1 MRDRVP
7 ELTGLAAD
15 LGSAEVAAAVQ
26 RNVDEAVEMT
36 GGNPHYIRNRIK
48 GVKNTAK
55 ITRAMQLVAVDARAA
70 AAGLVPGQNLSDAR
84 ALLPGAKITYA
95 ADWSEYFGHQ
105 PPDGSG
111 DALFHLDPLWSDPN
125 IDMVGIDDYTPLS
138 DWRYGSSH
146 LDAGAAP
153 SIYSLPY
160 LKAGV
165 EGGEYFDWYYASEED
180 RAAQFGLQ
188 GIQTGASPDPIYM
201 GLAGT
206 NSVDDEEIIRFFEPE
221 KEEFLEYDIA
231 RLVSILSQ
239 PEPTVI
245 GLISGV
251 SMAGD
256 FDPRTQQMQSPW
268 VAYSQAQQLFDIR
281 NLGTDATEIGD
292 DVGLLW
298 IVQPKN
304 LSDSTLYAIDQ
315 FMMRGGKA
323 LVFVDPLA
331 EADPASMP
339 QGMPQGMPPQ
349 AQSSN
354 LPKLFRAW
362 GIEFSTDDVVAD
374 AELALRIS
382 SPASGRPVVHPGML
396 GITAAQTS
404 SEDVVTADLE
414 IINMGTVGHFGFD
427 EEVAPTVEPLIT
439 SSSSAATM
447 PASQFRFLPDPS
459 TLLQNFAPTGEQYVL
474 AARVSGNL
482 ESAFPGGPPDSAG
495 GTGEET
501 KEDGAVGGADARDG
515 APAQEGTAAEQE
527 TPDGDASGDDALPE
541 PESAGNSAAGTSG
554 HLAESAEP
562 ANLVVV
568 ADVDL
573 LSDRMWVQ
581 VQSFFGQQIANA
593 FADNG
598 TFVAN
603 ALENLSGSNDL
614 IAVRSRASYS
624 RPFTR
629 VEQLRVEA
637 QAEFQQTEQRLQQE
651 LEETEARLGELQAA
665 RQDTGNILMTPEQQ
679 AEIDRFIDRRAEIR
693 QELRAVQ
700 RGLDRDIERLG
711 TVLKITNI
719 ALVPALLIVFVLFA
733 VWRRHRRRKA

>member
-1 MRDRVP
+1 MGTQSQRR
-7 ELTGLAAD
+7 LSSTSLLLLALAFI
-15 LGSAEVAAAVQ
+15 AAVIVSNLLFRGWRIDLTENNLYTLSEGTQ
-26 RNVDEAVEMT
+26 RILGKIDEPINLYFYYSNEAT
-36 GGNPHYIRNRIK
+36 
-48 GVKNTAK
+48 KN
-55 ITRAMQLVAVDARAA
+55 
-70 AAGLVPGQNLSDAR
+70 
-84 ALLPGAKITYA
+84 LPGIRGYANRVRELLEEFEAEAEGKIRL
-95 ADWSEYFGHQ
+95 EII
-105 PPDGSG
+105 
-111 DALFHLDPLWSDPN
+111 DPLPFS
-125 IDMVGIDDYTPLS
+125 V
-138 DWRYGSSH
+138 
-146 LDAGAAP
+146 
-153 SIYSLPY
+153 
-160 LKAGV
+160 
-165 EGGEYFDWYYASEED
+165 EED

-188 GIQTGASPDPIYM
+188 GIQTAASPDPIYM

-251 SMAGD
+251 SMTGD

-268 VAYSQAQQLFDIR
+268 VAYSQAQQLFEIR
-281 NLGTDATEIGD
+281 NLGSDVADIGED
-292 DVGLLW
+292 IGLLW

-304 LSDSTLYAIDQ
+304 LPDTALYAIDQ
-315 FMMRGGKA
+315 FVMRGGKA

-331 EADPASMP
+331 EADPAAMP

-349 AQSSN
+349 GQSSD
-354 LPKLFRAW
+354 LPKLFDAW

-382 SPASGRPVVHPGML
+382 SRTSARPVLHPGML

-404 SEDVVTADLE
+404 REDVVTADLE
-414 IINMGTVGHFGFD
+414 LINMGTAGHFGFN
-427 EEVAPTVEPLIT
+427 EEIAPSVEPLIT
-439 SSSSAATM
+439 SSKSAALL
-447 PASQFRFLPDPS
+447 PVSQFRFLSDPS
-459 TLLQNFAPTGEQYVL
+459 TLLQDFTPTGEQYVL
-474 AARVSGNL
+474 AARISGTL
-482 ESAFPGGPPDSAG
+482 KSAFPDGPPASGENEDAAPDPEPGTDEPSGSA
-495 GTGEET
+495 T
-501 KEDGAVGGADARDG
+501 
-515 APAQEGTAAEQE
+515 AQAAE
-527 TPDGDASGDDALPE
+527 AR
-541 PESAGNSAAGTSG
+541 G
-554 HLAESAEP
+554 HLSESAEP
-562 ANLVVV
+562 ANLVIVG
-568 ADVDL
+568 DVDL

-629 VEQLRVEA
+629 VEALRVEA
-637 QAEFQQTEQRLQQE
+637 QAQFQQTEQRLQRE
-651 LEETEARLGELQAA
+651 LEETEARLGELQSA

-711 TVLKITNI
+711 TVLKVINI
-719 ALVPALLIVFVLFA
+719 ALVPALLIAFVLFA
-733 VWRRHRRRKA
+733 VWRRRGRRRA

>member
-1 MRDRVP
+1 MGTQSQRR
-7 ELTGLAAD
+7 LSSISLLLLALAFI
-15 LGSAEVAAAVQ
+15 AAVIVSNQLFRGWRIDLTENDLYTLSEGTQ
-26 RNVDEAVEMT
+26 RILE
-36 GGNPHYIRNRIK
+36 
-48 GVKNTAK
+48 K
-55 ITRAMQLVAVDARAA
+55 IEE
-70 AAGLVPGQNLSDAR
+70 PINLYFYYSDQATEN
-84 ALLPGAKITYA
+84 LPGIRAYA
-95 ADWSEYFGHQ
+95 NRVRELLEEFEAEAEGNIR
-105 PPDGSG
+105 
-111 DALFHLDPLWSDPN
+111 LEVIDPLPFS
-125 IDMVGIDDYTPLS
+125 V
-138 DWRYGSSH
+138 
-146 LDAGAAP
+146 
-153 SIYSLPY
+153 
-160 LKAGV
+160 
-165 EGGEYFDWYYASEED
+165 EED

-239 PEPTVI
+239 PEPTVV

-251 SMAGD
+251 SMTGD

-268 VAYSQAQQLFDIR
+268 IAYNQARQLFEIR
-281 NLGTDATEIGD
+281 DLGTDVTEIGE

-304 LSDSTLYAIDQ
+304 LPDASLYAIDQ

-331 EADPASMP
+331 DADPAAMP

-349 AQSSN
+349 GQSSS
-354 LPKLFRAW
+354 LPKLFDAW
-362 GIEFSTDDVVAD
+362 GIGFSTDDVVAD

-382 SPASGRPVVHPGML
+382 SRTGPRPVIHPGML
-396 GITAAQTS
+396 GITAAQTNP
-404 SEDVVTADLE
+404 EDVVTADLE
-414 IINMGTVGHFGFD
+414 LINMGTVGHFEFD

-439 SSSSAATM
+439 SSKSAALLS
-447 PASQFRFLPDPS
+447 ASQFRFLPDPS
-459 TLLQNFAPTGEQYVL
+459 TLLEDFTPTGEEYVL
-474 AARVSGNL
+474 AARVNGNL
-482 ESAFPGGPPDSAG
+482 KSAFPDGPPESGD
-495 GTGEET
+495 GEEA
-501 KEDGAVGGADARDG
+501 DSGAEKTAEGGAK
-515 APAQEGTAAEQE
+515 TA
-527 TPDGDASGDDALPE
+527 
-541 PESAGNSAAGTSG
+541 G
-554 HLAESAEP
+554 HLSESVEP

-581 VQSFFGQQIANA
+581 VQNFFGQQIANA

-629 VEQLRVEA
+629 VEELRVEA
-637 QAEFQQTEQRLQQE
+637 QAQFQQTEQRLEQE

-711 TVLKITNI
+711 TWLKIVNI
-719 ALVPALLIVFVLFA
+719 ALVPALLIGFVLFA
-733 VWRRHRRRKA
+733 VWRRRRRRQS

>member
-1 MRDRVP
+1 MGTQTQRK
-7 ELTGLAAD
+7 LSLASLLLLA
-15 LGSAEVAAAVQ
+15 LAFIAAVIVSNQLFRGWRIDLTENNLYTLSEGTQ
-26 RNVDEAVEMT
+26 RILEKIEEPINLYFYFSDEATE
-36 GGNPHYIRNRIK
+36 N
-48 GVKNTAK
+48 
-55 ITRAMQLVAVDARAA
+55 
-70 AAGLVPGQNLSDAR
+70 
-84 ALLPGAKITYA
+84 LPGIRAYANRVRELLEEFEAEADGKIRL
-95 ADWSEYFGHQ
+95 EVV
-105 PPDGSG
+105 
-111 DALFHLDPLWSDPN
+111 DPLPFS
-125 IDMVGIDDYTPLS
+125 V
-138 DWRYGSSH
+138 
-146 LDAGAAP
+146 
-153 SIYSLPY
+153 
-160 LKAGV
+160 
-165 EGGEYFDWYYASEED
+165 EED

-251 SMAGD
+251 SMTGD

-268 VAYSQAQQLFDIR
+268 IAYNQAQQLFEIR
-281 NLGTDATEIGD
+281 DLGTDVTEIGA

-304 LSDSTLYAIDQ
+304 LSDAALYAIDQ

-331 EADPASMP
+331 ESDPAQMP

-349 AQSSN
+349 GQSSD
-354 LPKLFRAW
+354 LPKLFEAW
-362 GIEFSTDDVVAD
+362 GIEFSTDEVVAD
-374 AELALRIS
+374 VELALRIS
-382 SPASGRPVVHPGML
+382 SRMSPQPVIHPGML

-404 SEDVVTADLE
+404 PEDVVTADLE
-414 IINMGTVGHFGFD
+414 LINMGTVGHFEFD
-427 EEVAPTVEPLIT
+427 EEAAPTVEPLIT
-439 SSSSAATM
+439 SSNSAALLS
-447 PASQFRFLPDPS
+447 ASEFRFLPDPS
-459 TLLQNFAPTGEQYVL
+459 TLLQDFTPTGEEYVL
-474 AARVSGNL
+474 AARVSG
-482 ESAFPGGPPDSAG
+482 EFKSAFPGGPPEAGEDAASAG
-495 GTGEET
+495 EEA
-501 KEDGAVGGADARDG
+501 AVEGGAKSTEAAAQDSGPAPGSGPADQDPPDGSAQDDA
-515 APAQEGTAAEQE
+515 APA
-527 TPDGDASGDDALPE
+527 GDDLA
-541 PESAGNSAAGTSG
+541 AAGE
-554 HLAESAEP
+554 HLRESAEP

-581 VQSFFGQQIANA
+581 VQNFFGQQIANA

-629 VEQLRVEA
+629 VEELRVEA
-637 QAEFQQTEQRLQQE
+637 QAQFQQTEQRLEQE

-711 TVLKITNI
+711 TWLKIINI
-719 ALVPALLIVFVLFA
+719 ALVPALLIAFVLFA
-733 VWRRHRRRKA
+733 VWRRQRRRGA

>member
-1 MRDRVP
+1 MGTQSQRKLS
-7 ELTGLAAD
+7 LTTLLLLALAFI
-15 LGSAEVAAAVQ
+15 AAVIVSNQLFRGWRIDLTENDLYTLSEGTQ
-26 RNVDEAVEMT
+26 RILDKIEEPINLYFYYSDEATE
-36 GGNPHYIRNRIK
+36 N
-48 GVKNTAK
+48 
-55 ITRAMQLVAVDARAA
+55 
-70 AAGLVPGQNLSDAR
+70 
-84 ALLPGAKITYA
+84 LPGIRAYANRVRELLEEFEAEAEGKIRL
-95 ADWSEYFGHQ
+95 EVI
-105 PPDGSG
+105 
-111 DALFHLDPLWSDPN
+111 DPVPF
-125 IDMVGIDDYTPLS
+125 
-138 DWRYGSSH
+138 
-146 LDAGAAP
+146 
-153 SIYSLPY
+153 SI
-160 LKAGV
+160 
-165 EGGEYFDWYYASEED
+165 EED

-251 SMAGD
+251 SMSGD

-268 VAYSQAQQLFDIR
+268 IAYNQAEQLFEIR
-281 NLGTDATEIGD
+281 NLGTDVTEIAE

-304 LSDSTLYAIDQ
+304 LSDTALYAIDQ

-331 EADPASMP
+331 ESDPAQMP

-349 AQSSN
+349 GQGSN
-354 LPKLFRAW
+354 LPKLFEAW
-362 GIEFSTDDVVAD
+362 GIEFSTDEVVAD
-374 AELALRIS
+374 VELALRIS
-382 SPASGRPVVHPGML
+382 LRTSPRPVIHPGML

-404 SEDVVTADLE
+404 PEDVVTADLE
-414 IINMGTVGHFGFD
+414 LINMGTVGHFQFD
-427 EEVAPTVEPLIT
+427 EEAAPAVEPLIT
-439 SSSSAATM
+439 SSHSAALLS
-447 PASQFRFLPDPS
+447 ASQVRFLPDPS
-459 TLLQNFAPTGEQYVL
+459 TLLQGFTPTGEEYVL

-482 ESAFPGGPPDSAG
+482 KSAFPDGPPGAAEDAAGAGEEAAG
-495 GTGEET
+495 GGA
-501 KEDGAVGGADARDG
+501 KEAQDSGPAQDGGAAGQDPAEDASAPETQDETGPSGDG
-515 APAQEGTAAEQE
+515 SGTA
-527 TPDGDASGDDALPE
+527 D
-541 PESAGNSAAGTSG
+541 G
-554 HLAESAEP
+554 HLRESAEP

-581 VQSFFGQQIANA
+581 VQNFFGQQIANA

-598 TFVAN
+598 SFVVN

-629 VEQLRVEA
+629 VEELRVEA
-637 QAEFQQTEQRLQQE
+637 QAQFQQTEQRLQQE

-665 RQDTGNILMTPEQQ
+665 RQDTGDILMTPEQQ

-711 TVLKITNI
+711 TVLKIVNI
-719 ALVPALLIVFVLFA
+719 ALVPALLIAFVLFA
-733 VWRRHRRRKA
+733 VWRRHRRRQS

>member
-1 MRDRVP
+1 MATQSQRR
-7 ELTGLAAD
+7 LSSTSLLLLALAFI
-15 LGSAEVAAAVQ
+15 AAVIVSNQLFSGWRIDLTENNLYTLSDGTQ
-26 RNVDEAVEMT
+26 RILDKIEEPINL
-36 GGNPHYIRNRIK
+36 YFYFS
-48 GVKNTAK
+48 NTATKDMPGIRAYANRVRELLEEFEAEAKGK
-55 ITRAMQLVAVDARAA
+55 IRLEVV
-70 AAGLVPGQNLSDAR
+70 
-84 ALLPGAKITYA
+84 
-95 ADWSEYFGHQ
+95 
-105 PPDGSG
+105 
-111 DALFHLDPLWSDPN
+111 DPLPFS
-125 IDMVGIDDYTPLS
+125 V
-138 DWRYGSSH
+138 
-146 LDAGAAP
+146 
-153 SIYSLPY
+153 
-160 LKAGV
+160 
-165 EGGEYFDWYYASEED
+165 EED

-188 GIQTGASPDPIYM
+188 GIQTAASPDPVYM

-206 NSVDDEEIIRFFEPE
+206 NSVDDEEVIRFFEPD

-251 SMAGD
+251 SMTGD

-281 NLGTDATEIGD
+281 NLGTDVTEID
-292 DVGLLW
+292 EDVGLLW

-304 LSDSTLYAIDQ
+304 LSDTTLYAIDQ
-315 FMMRGGKA
+315 FVMRGGKA
-323 LVFVDPLA
+323 LIFVDPLA
-331 EADPASMP
+331 EADPSAMP

-362 GIEFSTDDVVAD
+362 GIEFSTNEVVAD
-374 AELALRIS
+374 AGLALRIS
-382 SPASGRPVVHPGML
+382 SRMSGRPVVHPGML
-396 GITAAQTS
+396 GVTAEQTS

-414 IINMGTVGHFGFD
+414 IINMGTVGHFRFD

-439 SSSSAATM
+439 SSNSAATL

-459 TLLQNFAPTGEQYVL
+459 TLLENFTPTGEEYVL

-482 ESAFPGGPPDSAG
+482 KSAFPDGPPESAG
-495 GTGEET
+495 TAGDQAT
-501 KEDGAVGGADARDG
+501 EDGAQAAED
-515 APAQEGTAAEQE
+515 APAQEDTAAEQ
-527 TPDGDASGDDALPE
+527 TTTGDDASPAT
-541 PESAGNSAAGTSG
+541 ESSGGSAADAGG
-554 HLAESAEP
+554 HLDESAEP

-629 VEQLRVEA
+629 VERLRVEA
-637 QAEFQQTEQRLQQE
+637 QAKFQQTEQRLQQE
-651 LEETEARLGELQAA
+651 LDETEARLGELQAA

-711 TVLKITNI
+711 TVLKIINI

-733 VWRRHRRRKA
+733 VWRRNRRRRA

>member
-1 MRDRVP
+1 MS
-7 ELTGLAAD
+7 LLLLALAFI
-15 LGSAEVAAAVQ
+15 AAVIVSNQ
-26 RNVDEAVEMT
+26 LFR
-36 GGNPHYIRNRIK
+36 GWRIDLTE
-48 GVKNTAK
+48 NNLYT
-55 ITRAMQLVAVDARAA
+55 
-70 AAGLVPGQNLSDAR
+70 LSDGTQRILEKIEEPINLYFYFSDQATEN
-84 ALLPGAKITYA
+84 LPGIRAYANRVRELLEEFEAEAEGKIRL
-95 ADWSEYFGHQ
+95 EVI
-105 PPDGSG
+105 
-111 DALFHLDPLWSDPN
+111 DPLPFS
-125 IDMVGIDDYTPLS
+125 V
-138 DWRYGSSH
+138 
-146 LDAGAAP
+146 
-153 SIYSLPY
+153 
-160 LKAGV
+160 
-165 EGGEYFDWYYASEED
+165 EED

-206 NSVDDEEIIRFFEPE
+206 NSVDAEEIIRFFEPE

-231 RLVSILSQ
+231 RLVSILSR

-251 SMAGD
+251 SMTGD

-268 VAYSQAQQLFDIR
+268 IAYSQAQQLFEIR
-281 NLGTDATEIGD
+281 NLGTDVTDIGE

-304 LSDSTLYAIDQ
+304 LSDDTLYAIDQ

-331 EADPASMP
+331 EADPAQMA

-354 LPKLFRAW
+354 LPKLFDAW
-362 GIEFSTDDVVAD
+362 GIDFSTDEVVAD

-382 SPASGRPVVHPGML
+382 TRMSPRPVLHPGML

-414 IINMGTVGHFGFD
+414 LINMGTVGHFEFD

-439 SSSSAATM
+439 SSKSAATM
-447 PASQFRFLPDPS
+447 SASQFRFLPDPS
-459 TLLQNFAPTGEQYVL
+459 TLLQDFSPTGEEYVL
-474 AARVSGNL
+474 AARISGDL
-482 ESAFPGGPPDSAG
+482 KSAFPDGPPESAVSA
-495 GTGEET
+495 EEDT
-501 KEDGAVGGADARDG
+501 AADDGPAAEGGAKAADG
-515 APAQEGTAAEQE
+515 AEQE
-527 TPDGDASGDDALPE
+527 SEA
-541 PESAGNSAAGTSG
+541 AGNSAAEAGG

-568 ADVDL
+568 GDVDV

-581 VQSFFGQQIANA
+581 VQNFFGQQIANA

-629 VEQLRVEA
+629 VEELRVDA
-637 QAEFQQTEQRLQQE
+637 QAQFQETEQRLQQE

-711 TVLKITNI
+711 TVLKIVNI
-719 ALVPALLIVFVLFA
+719 ALVPALLIAFVLFA
-733 VWRRHRRRKA
+733 VWRRHRRRQA

>member
-1 MRDRVP
+1 MGTQSQRR
-7 ELTGLAAD
+7 LSSISLLLLALAFI
-15 LGSAEVAAAVQ
+15 AAVIVSNQLFRGWRIDLTENDLYTLSEGTQ
-26 RNVDEAVEMT
+26 RILE
-36 GGNPHYIRNRIK
+36 
-48 GVKNTAK
+48 K
-55 ITRAMQLVAVDARAA
+55 IEE
-70 AAGLVPGQNLSDAR
+70 PINLYFYYSDQATEN
-84 ALLPGAKITYA
+84 LPGIRAYA
-95 ADWSEYFGHQ
+95 NRVRELLEEFEAEAEGNIR
-105 PPDGSG
+105 
-111 DALFHLDPLWSDPN
+111 LEVIDPLPFS
-125 IDMVGIDDYTPLS
+125 V
-138 DWRYGSSH
+138 
-146 LDAGAAP
+146 
-153 SIYSLPY
+153 
-160 LKAGV
+160 
-165 EGGEYFDWYYASEED
+165 EED

-239 PEPTVI
+239 PEPTVV

-251 SMAGD
+251 SMTGD

-268 VAYSQAQQLFDIR
+268 IAYNQARQLFEIR
-281 NLGTDATEIGD
+281 DLGTDVTEIGE

-304 LSDSTLYAIDQ
+304 LPDASLYAIDQ

-331 EADPASMP
+331 DADPAAMP

-349 AQSSN
+349 GQSSS
-354 LPKLFRAW
+354 LPKLFDAW
-362 GIEFSTDDVVAD
+362 GIGFSTDDVVAD

-382 SPASGRPVVHPGML
+382 SRTGPRPVIHPGML
-396 GITAAQTS
+396 GITAAQTNA
-404 SEDVVTADLE
+404 EDVVTADLE
-414 IINMGTVGHFGFD
+414 LINMGTVGHFEFD

-439 SSSSAATM
+439 SSKSAALLS
-447 PASQFRFLPDPS
+447 ASQFRFLPDPS
-459 TLLQNFAPTGEQYVL
+459 TLLEDFTPTGEEYVL
-474 AARVSGNL
+474 AARVNGNL
-482 ESAFPGGPPDSAG
+482 KSAFPDGPPESGD
-495 GTGEET
+495 GEEA
-501 KEDGAVGGADARDG
+501 DSGAEKTAEGGAK
-515 APAQEGTAAEQE
+515 TA
-527 TPDGDASGDDALPE
+527 
-541 PESAGNSAAGTSG
+541 G
-554 HLAESAEP
+554 HLSESVEP

-581 VQSFFGQQIANA
+581 VQNFFGQQIANA

-629 VEQLRVEA
+629 VEELRVEA
-637 QAEFQQTEQRLQQE
+637 QAQFQQTEQRLEQE

-711 TVLKITNI
+711 TWLKIVNI
-719 ALVPALLIVFVLFA
+719 ALVPALLIGFVLFA
-733 VWRRHRRRKA
+733 VWRRRRRRQS

>member
-1 MRDRVP
+1 MGTQSQRR
-7 ELTGLAAD
+7 LSSISLLLLALAFI
-15 LGSAEVAAAVQ
+15 AAVIVSNQLFRGWRIDLTENNLYTLSEGTQ
-26 RNVDEAVEMT
+26 RILE
-36 GGNPHYIRNRIK
+36 
-48 GVKNTAK
+48 K
-55 ITRAMQLVAVDARAA
+55 IEE
-70 AAGLVPGQNLSDAR
+70 PINLYFYYSDQATEN
-84 ALLPGAKITYA
+84 LPGIRAYANRVRELLEEFEAEAEGKIRL
-95 ADWSEYFGHQ
+95 EVI
-105 PPDGSG
+105 
-111 DALFHLDPLWSDPN
+111 DPLPFS
-125 IDMVGIDDYTPLS
+125 V
-138 DWRYGSSH
+138 
-146 LDAGAAP
+146 
-153 SIYSLPY
+153 
-160 LKAGV
+160 
-165 EGGEYFDWYYASEED
+165 EED

-239 PEPTVI
+239 PEPTVV

-251 SMAGD
+251 SMTGD

-268 VAYSQAQQLFDIR
+268 IAYNQAQQLFEIR
-281 NLGTDATEIGD
+281 NLGTDVTDIGE

-304 LSDSTLYAIDQ
+304 LPDASLYAIDQ

-331 EADPASMP
+331 DADPAAMP

-349 AQSSN
+349 GQSSS
-354 LPKLFRAW
+354 LPKLFDAW
-362 GIEFSTDDVVAD
+362 GIAFSTDEVVAD

-382 SPASGRPVVHPGML
+382 SRTSPRPVIHPGML

-404 SEDVVTADLE
+404 AEDVVTADLE
-414 IINMGTVGHFGFD
+414 LINMGTVGHFEFD

-439 SSSSAATM
+439 SSKSAALLS
-447 PASQFRFLPDPS
+447 ASQFRFLPDPS
-459 TLLQNFAPTGEQYVL
+459 TLLQDFTPTGEEYVL
-474 AARVSGNL
+474 AARINGNL
-482 ESAFPGGPPDSAG
+482 KSAFPDGPPEPGEDAG
-495 GTGEET
+495 SGGEET
-501 KEDGAVGGADARDG
+501 AEGGAK
-515 APAQEGTAAEQE
+515 
-527 TPDGDASGDDALPE
+527 
-541 PESAGNSAAGTSG
+541 AAG
-554 HLAESAEP
+554 HLSESVEP

-581 VQSFFGQQIANA
+581 VQNFFGQQIANA

-629 VEQLRVEA
+629 VEELRVEA
-637 QAEFQQTEQRLQQE
+637 QAQFQQTEQRLEQE

-711 TVLKITNI
+711 TWLKIVNI
-719 ALVPALLIVFVLFA
+719 ALVPALLIGFVLFA
-733 VWRRHRRRKA
+733 VWRRHRRRQA

>member
-1 MRDRVP
+1 MGTQTQRKLS
-7 ELTGLAAD
+7 LTTLLLLALAFI
-15 LGSAEVAAAVQ
+15 AAVIVSNQLFRGWRIDLTENNLYTLSEGTQ
-26 RNVDEAVEMT
+26 RILEKIEEPINLYFYFSDEATE
-36 GGNPHYIRNRIK
+36 N
-48 GVKNTAK
+48 
-55 ITRAMQLVAVDARAA
+55 
-70 AAGLVPGQNLSDAR
+70 
-84 ALLPGAKITYA
+84 LPGIRAYANRVRELLEEFEAEADGKIRL
-95 ADWSEYFGHQ
+95 EVV
-105 PPDGSG
+105 
-111 DALFHLDPLWSDPN
+111 DPLPFS
-125 IDMVGIDDYTPLS
+125 V
-138 DWRYGSSH
+138 
-146 LDAGAAP
+146 
-153 SIYSLPY
+153 
-160 LKAGV
+160 
-165 EGGEYFDWYYASEED
+165 EED

-188 GIQTGASPDPIYM
+188 GIQSGASPDPIYM

-251 SMAGD
+251 SMSGD

-268 VAYSQAQQLFDIR
+268 IAYNQAQQLFEIR
-281 NLGTDATEIGD
+281 NLGTDVTEIAE

-304 LSDSTLYAIDQ
+304 LSDAALYAIDQ

-331 EADPASMP
+331 ESDPAQMP

-349 AQSSN
+349 GQSSN
-354 LPKLFRAW
+354 LPKLFEAW
-362 GIEFSTDDVVAD
+362 GIEFSTDEVVAD
-374 AELALRIS
+374 VELALRIS
-382 SPASGRPVVHPGML
+382 SRTSPRPVIHPGML

-404 SEDVVTADLE
+404 PEDVVTADLE
-414 IINMGTVGHFGFD
+414 LINMGTVGHFEFD
-427 EEVAPTVEPLIT
+427 EDAAPTVEPLIT
-439 SSSSAATM
+439 SSHSAALLS
-447 PASQFRFLPDPS
+447 ASQFRFLPDPS
-459 TLLQNFAPTGEQYVL
+459 TLLQDFTPTGEEYVL
-474 AARVSGNL
+474 AARVSGNFK
-482 ESAFPGGPPDSAG
+482 SAFPDGPPEPAEDAG
-495 GTGEET
+495 TAGEEAA
-501 KEDGAVGGADARDG
+501 EGGAKTADA
-515 APAQEGTAAEQE
+515 AAQEGGAATGQDPAADGSAPE
-527 TPDGDASGDDALPE
+527 TQGDAGPAEDA
-541 PESAGNSAAGTSG
+541 AAAAGG
-554 HLAESAEP
+554 HLGESAEP

-581 VQSFFGQQIANA
+581 VQNFFGQQIANA

-629 VEQLRVEA
+629 VEELRVEA
-637 QAEFQQTEQRLQQE
+637 QSQFQQTEQRLQQE

-711 TVLKITNI
+711 TGLKIVNI
-719 ALVPALLIVFVLFA
+719 ALVPALLIAFVLFA
-733 VWRRHRRRKA
+733 VWRRQRRRQP

>member
-1 MRDRVP
+1 MATRSQRR
-7 ELTGLAAD
+7 LSSTSLLLLALAFI
-15 LGSAEVAAAVQ
+15 AAVI
-26 RNVDEAVEMT
+26 VS
-36 GGNPHYIRNRIK
+36 NRLFSGWRIDLTE
-48 GVKNTAK
+48 NNLYT
-55 ITRAMQLVAVDARAA
+55 
-70 AAGLVPGQNLSDAR
+70 LSDGTQRILDSIEEPINLYFYFSNSATQDMPGIR
-84 ALLPGAKITYA
+84 AYANRVRELLEEFEAEAGGKIRL
-95 ADWSEYFGHQ
+95 EVV
-105 PPDGSG
+105 
-111 DALFHLDPLWSDPN
+111 DPLPFS
-125 IDMVGIDDYTPLS
+125 V
-138 DWRYGSSH
+138 
-146 LDAGAAP
+146 
-153 SIYSLPY
+153 
-160 LKAGV
+160 
-165 EGGEYFDWYYASEED
+165 EED

-188 GIQTGASPDPIYM
+188 GIQTAASPDPIYM

-206 NSVDDEEIIRFFEPE
+206 NSVDDEETIRFFEPD
-221 KEEFLEYDIA
+221 KEEFLEYDVA

-251 SMAGD
+251 GMSGD

-281 NLGTDATEIGD
+281 NLGTDVTDIGE

-304 LSDSTLYAIDQ
+304 LPDATLYAIDQ

-323 LVFVDPLA
+323 LIFVDPLA
-331 EADPASMP
+331 EADPSAMP

-382 SPASGRPVVHPGML
+382 SRMSGQPVLHPGML

-404 SEDVVTADLE
+404 PDDVVTADLE

-427 EEVAPTVEPLIT
+427 DEVAPTVEPLVT
-439 SSSSAATM
+439 SSSSAAIV

-459 TLLQNFAPTGEQYVL
+459 TLLQNFTPTGEQYVL

-482 ESAFPGGPPDSAG
+482 KSAFP
-495 GTGEET
+495 
-501 KEDGAVGGADARDG
+501 DG
-515 APAQEGTAAEQE
+515 
-527 TPDGDASGDDALPE
+527 L
-541 PESAGNSAAGTSG
+541 PESAGAAGEDAAAGNDANAADAAALQETAGGDTPPEAEPDENAGAEGSG
-554 HLAESAEP
+554 HLAESAAP

-629 VEQLRVEA
+629 VEKLRVEA

-651 LEETEARLGELQAA
+651 LDETEARLGELQAA

-711 TVLKITNI
+711 TVLKVINI
-719 ALVPALLIVFVLFA
+719 ALVPALLIAFVLIA
-733 VWRRHRRRKA
+733 AWRRHGRRPA

>member
-1 MRDRVP
+1 MGTQSQRR
-7 ELTGLAAD
+7 LSSISLLLLALAFI
-15 LGSAEVAAAVQ
+15 AAVIVSNQ
-26 RNVDEAVEMT
+26 LFR
-36 GGNPHYIRNRIK
+36 GWRIDLTE
-48 GVKNTAK
+48 NNLYT
-55 ITRAMQLVAVDARAA
+55 
-70 AAGLVPGQNLSDAR
+70 LSDGTKRVLDNIEEPINLYFYFSDQATKD
-84 ALLPGAKITYA
+84 LPGIRAYA
-95 ADWSEYFGHQ
+95 NRVRELLEEFEAEAQGNIRLQ
-105 PPDGSG
+105 VI
-111 DALFHLDPLWSDPN
+111 DPLPFSVD
-125 IDMVGIDDYTPLS
+125 
-138 DWRYGSSH
+138 
-146 LDAGAAP
+146 
-153 SIYSLPY
+153 
-160 LKAGV
+160 
-165 EGGEYFDWYYASEED
+165 ED

-206 NSVDDEEIIRFFEPE
+206 NSIDDEEIIRFFEPE

-231 RLVSILSQ
+231 RLVSILSR
-239 PEPTVI
+239 PESTVI

-251 SMAGD
+251 DMTGA

-268 VAYSQAQQLFDIR
+268 VAYSQAQQLFEIR
-281 NLGTDATEIGD
+281 NLGTDVTDIGE

-304 LSDSTLYAIDQ
+304 LSDATLYAIDQ

-331 EADPASMP
+331 EADAAAMP

-354 LPKLFRAW
+354 LPRLFRAW

-382 SPASGRPVVHPGML
+382 SRMSGRPVLHPGML

-404 SEDVVTADLE
+404 SDDVVTADLD
-414 IINMGTVGHFGFD
+414 IINMGTVGHFEFD
-427 EEVAPTVEPLIT
+427 EEKAPTVEPLIT
-439 SSSSAATM
+439 SSASAAIL

-459 TLLQNFAPTGEQYVL
+459 TLLRDLAPTGEQYVL
-474 AARVSGNL
+474 AARISGEL
-482 ESAFPGGPPDSAG
+482 ESAFPDGPPAAG
-495 GTGEET
+495 E
-501 KEDGAVGGADARDG
+501 
-515 APAQEGTAAEQE
+515 AA
-527 TPDGDASGDDALPE
+527 ASGDEAPAAEDAPDTANPGADDDAFAAAEPDTARDNSLPVSTATE
-541 PESAGNSAAGTSG
+541 DGSANPGG
-554 HLAESAEP
+554 HLAKSAAP

-568 ADVDL
+568 ADVDV

-629 VEQLRVEA
+629 VDALRVEA
-637 QAEFQQTEQRLQQE
+637 QARFQQTEQRLQQE

-711 TVLKITNI
+711 TVLKIVNI
-719 ALVPALLIVFVLFA
+719 ALVPALLIAFVLFA
-733 VWRRHRRRKA
+733 VWRRHRRREA